1 MQNVNWRLLLL
12 VFVAWAVLIFATRGA
27 GSGTSEKPYRVMPK
41 SYDEEQNLEGLM
53 KALKA
58 KLEYNQPEN
67 PVSYLQELLQNAS
80 SPKVIIMGAPASGK
94 GTQCEMLVKAL
105 GIVHISTGD
114 LLRAEVKK
122 GSKLG
127 KEAQDF
133 MNNGQLVPDKLVI
146 SLLENRIQQD
156 DVQASGWLLDGF
168 PRTPEQAEVM
178 KSKGLLPHSVVVLD
192 VPNEVV
198 IERIEG
204 RRIDEKTG
212 ISYHLKYRPPPKNIP
227 KNRLVQRAD
236 DTRPKIMARLESYE
250 KNLEGLVAAFTMTC
264 PIYRV
269 NGEKLTPSQVFSVV
283 TKYVQTGRW
292 RSLGEVGE
300 LAIK

>member
-12 VFVAWAVLIFATRGA
+12 VFVAWAVLIVATRGA
-27 GSGTSEKPYRVMPK
+27 GGSSEKPYKIMPK
-41 SYDEEQNLEGLM
+41 SYSEEQDVEGLLL
-53 KALKA
+53 ALKA
-58 KLEYNQPEN
+58 RLEYMQPEN
-67 PVSYLQELLQNAS
+67 PVNYLQDLLQNAS

-105 GIVHISTGD
+105 GIIHISTGD
-114 LLRAEVKK
+114 LLRAEVKM

-133 MNNGQLVPDKLVI
+133 MNSGQLVPDKLVI
-146 SLLENRIQQD
+146 NLLEKRIKKD
-156 DVQASGWLLDGF
+156 DVQKSGWLLDGF

-178 KSKGLLPHSVVVLD
+178 KSKGLEPHSVVILD
-192 VPNEVV
+192 VPTEVV
-198 IERIEG
+198 IDRIEG

-212 ISYHLKYRPPPKNIP
+212 KSYHLKYRPPPNDIP
-227 KNRLVQRAD
+227 SDRLVQRSD
-236 DTRPKIMARLESYE
+236 DTRPKIIARLESYE
-250 KNLEGLVAAFTMTC
+250 NNLSGLLEAFTKMC

-269 NGEKLTPSQVFSVV
+269 NGDKLTPSQVFSIV

-292 RSLGEVGE
+292 KSLGDVGE
-300 LAIK
+300 LTI